1 MFNSNILS
9 TKNVGQGSSSQLK
22 HYANIL
28 QQKRLVVKF
37 TTKIKNK
44 FCFQTSFKKFKILK
58 ELKHK
63 SSHVSH
69 RCLLFLIKHLYAEYD
84 DVCQKLILRCLAD
97 DAVGRGLTRDGANND
112 DRAYLIVLIYQP
124 RDILYEIWEKTLCHC
139 IFQSKCLWC
148 NHSCKLFTGIRSVS
162 RQFYQIMEKLAI

>member
-1 MFNSNILS
+1 M
-9 TKNVGQGSSSQLK
+9 GQDSSLQLK

-63 SSHVSH
+63 CSHASH
-69 RCLLFLIKHLYAEYD
+69 RYLLFLIKYLYAECD
-84 DVCQKLILRCLAD
+84 GVCQKLILRCLAD
-97 DAVGRGLTRDGANND
+97 DAVGHVLTGDGANND
-112 DRAYLIVLIYQP
+112 GRAYLIVLIYQP
-124 RDILYEIWEKTLCHC
+124 RHILYEIWEKTLCHC
-139 IFQSKCLWC
+139 IFQSKCLWY

-162 RQFYQIMEKLAI
+162 RQFYQIMEKLSI